1 MNAKFRKTVV
11 AWMLSLA
18 PFCGGAALAQ
28 SAENHP
34 DWPGAGQLFVG
45 TNYQSVDR
53 SREQVTR
60 DIARMKQAGFKVVRM
75 GDLSWDYFEPAE
87 GRFEFETFD
96 WIMDQMHAAGIK
108 VILDIP
114 GQPAPIWLH
123 HKYPGVDIVTQNGVQ
138 LDAAERY
145 MDNISDPDYK
155 RLLARMADTLTRRYA
170 KHPALFA
177 IGYNNEIGNGFISYS
192 EADRLRFI
200 GWLKKKYGSIEALN
214 KAWATQRWSRH
225 LNTWDEVR
233 LPYADGPG
241 PFERQLDLRRY
252 WSEVTIGTLRDLEAI
267 RGKNTPDKPAIS
279 NLWDSAGRKGFDY
292 LSTYRDYVSYGAMG
306 FYPGEP
312 LGAAFEA
319 TMTKGGLSTPI
330 WFNEFTAGGGGYYGT
345 KGRAR
350 MWAHFG
356 LLIGAQAALAWTYH
370 SHHGGEE
377 QALFGLVD
385 HDDRPSWKLGEFA
398 TIAQEFSRL
407 EKLGFPRMTQPKVAI
422 AYSFDNVIAS
432 EPKGPSNTVKQYIN
446 TAYLKQA
453 HNAYEPLFKDNI
465 DIAVINIGHE
475 DLSRYS
481 LVIVPGLY
489 LLDKAAADN
498 LRSFVAEGGTVI
510 MTAYSAKVNENNQWY
525 DTPLPGRLIDVF
537 GLRTN
542 EFYNAGAVATKINGK
557 EITGDIGYYEVLE
570 PSTAEV
576 LARLTNVEGAPPSIT
591 LNRFGK
597 GRAIYVATPAQPQI
611 MAPLY
616 RQLYASLGIEP
627 GPKTPD
633 GVYAREVDGRVLY
646 VNTTGEAKNVAI
658 DDAMHGV
665 LSGKRWSGTL
675 RLEPLGVDLLEKR

>member
-1 MNAKFRKTVV
+1 MRSKLAKLAV
-11 AWMLSLA
+11 ACAVAGAFFCHGLA
-18 PFCGGAALAQ
+18 WAQ
-28 SAENHP
+28 SAEGRS

-53 SREQVTR
+53 SDEQIKR
-60 DIARMKQAGFKVVRM
+60 DIARMKQSGFKVVRV
-75 GDLSWDYFEPAE
+75 GDLSWDHFEPAE
-87 GRFEFETFD
+87 GKFDFKTFD
-96 WIMDQMHAAGIK
+96 WMMDQMQAAGLK

-138 LDAAERY
+138 LDPAERY

-155 RLLARMADTLTRRYA
+155 RLLARLADTLTKRYA

-214 KAWATQRWSRH
+214 KAWASQRWSRH

-233 LPYADGPG
+233 LPYAEGPG

-252 WSEVTIGTLRDLEAI
+252 WSDVTIGTLRDLEAI
-267 RGKNTPDKPAIS
+267 REKNTPDKPAIS

-319 TMTKGGLSTPI
+319 TMMKGGLSTPI

-398 TIAQEFSRL
+398 TIAQEFSKL

-422 AYSFDNVIAS
+422 AYSFDNIIAS

-446 TAYLKQA
+446 TPYLKQA

-465 DIAVINIGHE
+465 DVAVINIGHE

-489 LLDKAAADN
+489 LLDQAAADN
-498 LRSFVAEGGTVI
+498 LRGFVAGGGTAV
-510 MTAYSAKVNENNQWY
+510 MTAYSAKVNEHNQWF
-525 DTPLPGRLIDVF
+525 DTSLPGRLTDVF

-542 EFYNAGAVATKINGK
+542 EFYNTGEVATKIDGK
-557 EITGDIGYYEVLE
+557 EIKGDIGFYEVLE

-576 LARLTNVEGAPPSIT
+576 LARFTNVEGKTPSIT
-591 LNRFGK
+591 LNKFGK
-597 GRAIYVATPAQPQI
+597 GRAIYVGTPAQPQI
-611 MAPLY
+611 MGPLY

-633 GVYAREVDGRVLY
+633 GVSARVVEGRVLY
-646 VNTTGEAKNVAI
+646 VNATGEPKDVAI
-658 DDAMHGV
+658 DGTMTGV
-665 LSGKRWSGTL
+665 LSGKRWTGKL
-675 RLEPLGVDLLEKR
+675 RLESFGVDLLEK

>member
-1 MNAKFRKTVV
+1 MRSKLAKLAV
-11 AWMLSLA
+11 ACAVAGAIFCHGLA
-18 PFCGGAALAQ
+18 WAQ
-28 SAENHP
+28 SAEGRS

-53 SREQVTR
+53 SDEQIKR
-60 DIARMKQAGFKVVRM
+60 DIARMKQSGFKVVRV
-75 GDLSWDYFEPAE
+75 GDLSWDHFEPAE
-87 GRFEFETFD
+87 GKFDFKTFD
-96 WIMDQMHAAGIK
+96 WMMDQMQAAGLK

-138 LDAAERY
+138 LDPAERY

-155 RLLARMADTLTRRYA
+155 RLLARLADTLTKRYA

-214 KAWATQRWSRH
+214 KAWASQRWSRH

-233 LPYADGPG
+233 LPYAEGPG

-252 WSEVTIGTLRDLEAI
+252 WSDVTIGTLRDLEAI
-267 RGKNTPDKPAIS
+267 RKKNAPDKPAIS

-319 TMTKGGLSTPI
+319 TMMKGGLSTPI

-398 TIAQEFSRL
+398 TIAQEFSKL

-422 AYSFDNVIAS
+422 AYSFDNIIAS

-446 TAYLKQA
+446 TPYLKQA

-465 DIAVINIGHE
+465 DVAVINIGHE

-489 LLDKAAADN
+489 LLDQAAADN
-498 LRSFVAEGGTVI
+498 LRGFVAGGGTAV
-510 MTAYSAKVNENNQWY
+510 MTAYSAKVNEHNQWF
-525 DTPLPGRLIDVF
+525 DTSLPGRLTDVF

-542 EFYNAGAVATKINGK
+542 EFYNTGEVATKIDGK
-557 EITGDIGYYEVLE
+557 EIKGDIGFYEVLE

-576 LARLTNVEGAPPSIT
+576 LARFTNVEGKTPSIT
-591 LNRFGK
+591 LNKFGK
-597 GRAIYVATPAQPQI
+597 GRAIYVGTPAQPQI
-611 MAPLY
+611 MGPLY

-633 GVYAREVDGRVLY
+633 GVSARVVEGRVLY
-646 VNTTGEAKNVAI
+646 VNATGEPKDVAI
-658 DDAMHGV
+658 DGTMTGV
-665 LSGKRWSGTL
+665 LSGKRWTGKL
-675 RLEPLGVDLLEKR
+675 RLESFGVDLLEK